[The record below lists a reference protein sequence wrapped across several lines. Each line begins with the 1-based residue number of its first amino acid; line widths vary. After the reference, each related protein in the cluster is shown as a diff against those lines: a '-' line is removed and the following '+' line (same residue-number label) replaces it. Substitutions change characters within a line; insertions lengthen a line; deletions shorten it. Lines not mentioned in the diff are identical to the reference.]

1 MANSPAGTIHE
12 FPLLS
17 VRAGACPTRNKEIE
31 DEIIRLFDQFR
42 TPLLR
47 YALSLGLPVHDGEE
61 VIQEV
66 FLALFRHL
74 QLGRSRENLRGWMFR
89 VAHNLS
95 LKRRRPKWR
104 SQGGVDHDGTMMQS
118 RMDTAPNPEEQVLS
132 AQRQSRLI
140 AVLNALPEQDQMC
153 LRLRAEGLRYREISR
168 VLGISL
174 GAVSISLTRS
184 LARLICA
191 DER

>member
-1 MANSPAGTIHE
+1 MATPAAGSIRD
-12 FPLLS
+12 FPALG
-17 VRAGACPTRNKEIE
+17 VRAAACSPRQGEVE
-31 DEIIRLFDQFR
+31 GEVIRLFDQFR

-47 YALSLGLPVHDGEE
+47 YALSLGLSVHDGEE

-74 QLGRSRENLRGWMFR
+74 QLGKPKENIRGWMFR
-89 VAHNLS
+89 VTHNLS
-95 LKRRRPKWR
+95 LKCRRERQR
-104 SQGGVDHDGTMMQS
+104 SQSGADLRVALAER
-118 RMDTAPNPEEQVLS
+118 RMDTEPNPEEQVLS
-132 AQRQSRLI
+132 AQRQSRLV

-153 LRLRAEGLRYREISR
+153 LRLRAEGLRYREIAR
-168 VLGISL
+168 VVGMSL

-184 LARLICA
+184 LARLMCA